1 MTLREDPHHTICN
14 HFILRDK
21 FAAPVPHHESSPELL
36 SDRLL
41 VTSEDLSSA
50 SGQREITK
58 LHHTLLVLAH
68 KQNHLQR
75 GLNEFQS
82 QQIEITDW
90 EYWNFDACQVLLQKL
105 ELIDGILFSESLGMM
120 KGVSIEGGKGKE
132 KESIVDAPFIMP
144 MVRGGEGKKSIKH
157 IFLTLI

>member
-1 MTLREDPHHTICN
+1 MTLRKDPHRTICN
-14 HFILRDK
+14 HFILCDK
-21 FAAPVPHHESSPELL
+21 FAAPVPHRESSPELL

-41 VTSEDLSSA
+41 VTLEDLSST
-50 SGQREITK
+50 SGQREIMK

-75 GLNEFQS
+75 QLNEFQG
-82 QQIEITDW
+82 QQIKITDW
-90 EYWNFDACQVLLQKL
+90 EYWNFDACQALLQKS
-105 ELIDGILFSESLGMM
+105 ELIDGIPFSESSGMM
-120 KGVSIEGGKGKE
+120 KGVSIGGGKGKE

-144 MVRGGEGKKSIKH
+144 IVRGDEGKKSIEH